1 MDLEWSAG
9 VVDRGGDPSPDEWTP
24 VTVPGRPAQFA
35 DADAVAYRCSFG
47 DPRDDPAEH
56 VLVELDGA
64 FAETSVWL
72 NGEHIV
78 DHDVYFEPLRIALH
92 DELDPENELVV
103 RCARPSDAFGGN
115 YSSSRTPPSAAVPA
129 IRWGAT
135 VERRPATFVDRVGV
149 VPHVVGD
156 HAELTVTAAIVSS
169 ADRSD
174 RVTVSVRPETAS
186 GRATMERAAVDLSE
200 TRRSVVSHEVRIDDP
215 IRWWPWELGD
225 PHRYRVGVSIA
236 DSEASV
242 HTGIATVG
250 RDDGRLVVNDRTVR
264 GRGLVLDDATPEAV
278 STARDLGAT
287 VVRPRAHV
295 PPRSVQ
301 TACDERGMLCWQDL
315 PLTGPVDP
323 DVDRGRTIARRL
335 FKARRRH
342 PSLAIATVH
351 DEPTDLTPDGPLS
364 GGLLG
369 RLRTR
374 WRVWRADFDAETATA
389 IERAFPD
396 AIASAPVVG
405 ALGTDPDA
413 TAAFPGWSIGDADA
427 IDWLLDRY
435 PEAFETVGAVGVGSI
450 SDPGASFPDPVDDAH
465 HAAHAGDDVA
475 ASQAYQRRT
484 LKHVVE
490 RLRREGCP
498 LFAVASLTDVDGAGM
513 GVYDG
518 EGEPKPARDA
528 LANAFQPVVPVLADP
543 SPGESDVI
551 VLNDA
556 DQPWSGDLR
565 WTAGSASGSADV
577 TVGTHGRSV
586 PATIEVPEDCSRV
599 ELVLALPDGTI
610 TNDYRVA

>member
-9 VVDRGGDPSPDEWTP
+9 VVERTGDPSPDEWTP
-24 VTVPGRPAQFA
+24 VELPGRPAQFA
-35 DADAVAYRCSFG
+35 DADAVAYRTSFA
-47 DPRDDPAEH
+47 DPRADPAEH

-92 DELDPENELVV
+92 DELEAENDLVV

-115 YSSSRTPPSAAVPA
+115 YISSRTPASAGVPA
-129 IRWGAT
+129 IRWGVT

-149 VPHVVGD
+149 VPRVRDD
-156 HAELTVTAAIVSS
+156 HAELTVRAAIVSS

-174 RVTVSVRPETAS
+174 RVTVSVRPETTS

-215 IRWWPWELGD
+215 VRWWPWELGD

-242 HTGIATVG
+242 HTGIAEVS
-250 RDDGRLVVNDRTVR
+250 RDDGHLVVNGRTVR
-264 GRGLVLDDATPEAV
+264 GRGIVLDDATPAAV
-278 STARDLGAT
+278 NEARDLGAT

-295 PPRSVQ
+295 PPRSVY
-301 TACDERGMLCWQDL
+301 TACDEAGMLCWQDL

-335 FKARRRH
+335 FKTRRRH
-342 PSLAIATVH
+342 PSLAIGTVH
-351 DEPTDLTPDGPLS
+351 DEPTDLTPNGPLS

-374 WRVWRADFDAETATA
+374 WRVWRAAVDDETATA
-389 IERAFPD
+389 IARVVPD
-396 AIASAPVVG
+396 TIASAPVVG

-413 TAAFPGWSIGDADA
+413 TAAYPGWSIGDRDA
-427 IDWLLDRY
+427 IDWLIRRY
-435 PEAFETVGAVGVGSI
+435 PAAFETVGAVGVGSI
-450 SDPGASFPDPVDDAH
+450 SEPGASFPDPVDDAH
-465 HAAHAGDDVA
+465 HAAHAGEDVA

-484 LKHVVE
+484 LKYVVE
-490 RLRREGCP
+490 RLRREGCS
-498 LFAVASLTDVDGAGM
+498 LFAVASLADVDGAGM

-518 EGEPKPARDA
+518 DGEPKLARDA
-528 LANAFQPVVPVLADP
+528 LADSFQPVVPVLADP
-543 SPGESDVI
+543 SPGPTDVV

-565 WTAGSASGSADV
+565 WTAGSTSGSADV

-586 PATIEVPEDCSRV
+586 PATVEVPADCSRV

-610 TNDYRVA
+610 TNDYEMA